1 MATPKRWYNQQQ
13 IQTQANNYTMH
24 YVLFHLPLTR
34 QQLGDGYSL
43 PVHPQR
49 EISRSLKADVNLP
62 SISPA
67 STEGTALAPN
77 MTASDKFCS

>member
-1 MATPKRWYNQQQ
+1 MATLRWWYNQQQ
-13 IQTQANNYTMH
+13 IQTQANNYAMH

-43 PVHPQR
+43 PVHPQQ
-49 EISRSLKADVNLP
+49 EVSCSLKANVNLP
-62 SISPA
+62 SISPP

-77 MTASDKFCS
+77 TTASDKFYS